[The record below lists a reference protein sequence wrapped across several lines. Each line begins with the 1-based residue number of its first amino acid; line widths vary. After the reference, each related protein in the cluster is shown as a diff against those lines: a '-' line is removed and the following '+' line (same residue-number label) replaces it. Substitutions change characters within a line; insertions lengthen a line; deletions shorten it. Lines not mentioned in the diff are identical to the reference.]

1 MSLWS
6 KKKLNQRLIWNSI
19 FKAYIYL
26 VQICKHTLT
35 HISNVIKTFLYGLNP
50 NMERGILVVNSL
62 DTHSQFNKT
71 LLSMQNE
78 KKRRD

>member
-1 MSLWS
+1 MSLWR

-26 VQICKHTLT
+26 VQICTHI
-35 HISNVIKTFLYGLNP
+35 HISNVKTFLSCLNP

>member
-1 MSLWS
+1 ML
-6 KKKLNQRLIWNSI
+6 
-19 FKAYIYL
+19 
-26 VQICKHTLT
+26 
-35 HISNVIKTFLYGLNP
+35 KTFLSGLNP

-78 KKRRD
+78 KKRTYKAAAATIWSIKIVRYRI